1 MNTQKHVY
9 NSLSVFRKDDI
20 IMMNMNSKDFTT
32 FKEKVN
38 ELMTKY
44 AGYEVVS
51 ICIDE
56 RIGRSSHKRATIEFV
71 LEPVE
76 DPE

>member
-1 MNTQKHVY
+1 
-9 NSLSVFRKDDI
+9 
-20 IMMNMNSKDFTT
+20 MMDNKDFVT
-32 FKEKVN
+32 FKAKIN
-38 ELMTKY
+38 ELMVKY

-76 DPE
+76 DPEE

>member
-1 MNTQKHVY
+1 MNTQECVLNECYVY
-9 NSLSVFRKDDI
+9 RKDDI
-20 IMMNMNSKDFTT
+20 IMMNMNNNDFTT
-32 FKEKVN
+32 FKQKVN
-38 ELMTKY
+38 ELMVKY

>member
-1 MNTQKHVY
+1 
-9 NSLSVFRKDDI
+9 
-20 IMMNMNSKDFTT
+20 MMDNKDFVT
-32 FKEKVN
+32 FKAKAN
-38 ELMTKY
+38 ELMVKY

-56 RIGRSSHKRATIEFV
+56 RIGRSSHKRATIEFT

>member
-1 MNTQKHVY
+1 MYIKEC
-9 NSLSVFRKDDI
+9 VFRRKDDI
-20 IMMNMNSKDFTT
+20 IMINNKDFTT

-38 ELMTKY
+38 ELMVKY
-44 AGYEVVS
+44 AGYEVVT

-56 RIGRSSHKRATIEFV
+56 RIGRSSHKRATIEFT

>member
-1 MNTQKHVY
+1 M
-9 NSLSVFRKDDI
+9 
-20 IMMNMNSKDFTT
+20 KDFTT

-38 ELMTKY
+38 ELMIKY

-56 RIGRSSHKRATIEFV
+56 RIGRSSHKRATIELT

-76 DPE
+76 DADPE